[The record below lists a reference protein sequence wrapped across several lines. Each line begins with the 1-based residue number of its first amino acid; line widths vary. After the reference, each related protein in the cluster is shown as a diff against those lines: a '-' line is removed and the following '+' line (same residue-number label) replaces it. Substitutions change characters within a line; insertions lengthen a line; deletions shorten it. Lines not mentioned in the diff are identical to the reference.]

1 MLAALLTF
9 QLLELPYWH
18 GTGAF
23 RIEAIRKC
31 LATTFK
37 IDKPYEIVGS
47 SGLGAGLFLAFAP
60 IHLMVAESVS
70 VAIASVTLALIGGAY
85 VGFGAASDSR
95 IAFSLELAA
104 AALYGLTALLG
115 LLWHPM
121 ALPAGL
127 AAHALWDLAH
137 HNGLFGARVPRWYI
151 PFCVVFDLL
160 AAAFLFVLYLT

>member
-1 MLAALLTF
+1 MSGDHIQDRQA
-9 QLLELPYWH
+9 
-18 GTGAF
+18 
-23 RIEAIRKC
+23 
-31 LATTFK
+31 
-37 IDKPYEIVGS
+37 YEIVGS

-70 VAIASVTLALIGGAY
+70 VAIAAVTLALIWGAY

-115 LLWHPM
+115 LLWHRM

-127 AAHALWDLAH
+127 AAHALWGPGAPQWPFRRAGTAMVYPFLCRDRSAGG
-137 HNGLFGARVPRWYI
+137 GLSVRPLPDMRH
-151 PFCVVFDLL
+151 
-160 AAAFLFVLYLT
+160 

>member
-1 MLAALLTF
+1 MSGDHIQDRQT
-9 QLLELPYWH
+9 
-18 GTGAF
+18 
-23 RIEAIRKC
+23 
-31 LATTFK
+31 
-37 IDKPYEIVGS
+37 YEIVGS
-47 SGLGAGLFLAFAP
+47 SGLGAVLFLVFAP
-60 IHLMVAESVS
+60 VHLMVAQDVS
-70 VAIASVTLALIGGAY
+70 VAIAAVTLALIGGAY

-95 IAFSLELAA
+95 TAFWLELAVA
-104 AALYGLTALLG
+104 VLYGLTAVLG